1 MFYDVKNP
9 EVIFEKLFDPKYGS
23 GDNNSFLYQAPCG
36 IGNGFQG
43 WGNFNP
49 TQNLVD
55 KFQMADST
63 ASEKKH
69 TMTIIPGTGVKFVFM
84 PLSY

>member
-55 KFQMADST
+55 KFQMADGT
-63 ASEKKH
+63 ASEKKTH
-69 TMTIIPGTGVKFVFM
+69 YDYY
-84 PLSY
+84 LERA